1 MKPGLTR
8 PREAGGME
16 DRYVLMS
23 GTGDFDGVIRGTAA
37 ECSMGYCEIMG
48 HELRVERDEDGDWFY
63 SRNTTGD
70 EDDWEEYDRV
80 PCDGDRE
87 EALGEAHRWFFLDY
101 LNDADSLE
109 GSDLVTVPEEE
120 AGAFLLDYDELLG
133 FITAREV
140 RDYCLDLDEEFETRL
155 WFHENRGKRKAA

>member
-1 MKPGLTR
+1 
-8 PREAGGME
+8 ME

-80 PCDGDRE
+80 PCDGDE
-87 EALGEAHRWFFLDY
+87 AEALKKAHRWFFLDY

-133 FITAREV
+133 FITAQEV
-140 RDYCLDLDEEFETRL
+140 RNQFS
-155 WFHENRGKRKAA
+155 

>member
-1 MKPGLTR
+1 
-8 PREAGGME
+8 ME
-16 DRYVLMS
+16 KRFVLMS
-23 GTGDFDGVIRGTAA
+23 GTGEFDEVVHGTAA

-63 SRNTTGD
+63 SLNTTGD

-80 PCDGDRE
+80 PCEGNRE
-87 EALGEAHRWFFLDY
+87 EALREAHRWFFLDY
-101 LNDADSLE
+101 LNDGESVE
-109 GSDLVTVPEEE
+109 GSDLITAPEEE

-140 RDYCLDLDEEFETRL
+140 RDHCLDLDEEFETRL
-155 WFHENRGKRKAA
+155 WFYENRGKKKAA